1 LAEKRIQVFI
11 FRRMSSG
18 QNVYVAK
25 LEMSYLDSVFATS
38 LLQVDHSSRSHLEHP
53 LDRGQ
58 YVKHLDTSDL
68 VSLELKSL
76 MDFYYTVTQKANLTS
91 C

>member
-1 LAEKRIQVFI
+1 
-11 FRRMSSG
+11 MSSG